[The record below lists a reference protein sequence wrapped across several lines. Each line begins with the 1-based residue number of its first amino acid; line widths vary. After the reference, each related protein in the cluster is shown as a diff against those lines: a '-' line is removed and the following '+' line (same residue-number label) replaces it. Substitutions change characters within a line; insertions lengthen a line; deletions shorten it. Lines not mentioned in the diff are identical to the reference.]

1 MKKKRRCNHL
11 TPKCQGLWPEE
22 RHREK
27 GPPLMAFP
35 TATGE
40 KVR

>member
-1 MKKKRRCNHL
+1 MKKKRKRNHA
-11 TPKCQGLWPEE
+11 TPMRQGLWPEE

-35 TATGE
+35 TATGG
-40 KVR
+40 K